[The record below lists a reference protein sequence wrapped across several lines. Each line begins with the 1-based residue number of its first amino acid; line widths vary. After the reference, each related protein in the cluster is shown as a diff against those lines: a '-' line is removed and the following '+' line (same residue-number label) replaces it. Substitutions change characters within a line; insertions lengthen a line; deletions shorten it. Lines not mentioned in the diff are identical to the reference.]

1 MEDRK
6 GGALCGFFIAGLLK
20 VKKVSGELFKCRFP
34 ANECRFPHIES
45 LKEVT
50 RSEAES
56 ALANAPHGGL
66 NKVKDAATHAEKG
79 AYKGE

>member
-6 GGALCGFFIAGLLK
+6 GGAICGFLVAGLLK
-20 VKKVSGELFKCRFP
+20 AKKVNGELFKCRFP
-34 ANECRFPHIES
+34 ADECRFRHIES

-66 NKVKDAATHAEKG
+66 NKVKEAATNAEKG